1 MEIWVEKGSH
11 EKAQRG
17 SRGRHTGQGT
27 FHSSTTYHMEA
38 LEQGDNGWFFPAK
51 ACEGN
56 GDADHGRTEEPDK
69 NDGIQDNGRHGVTPD
84 GVEVLRIGNRVREGC
99 NGVVLM
105 GIDAGQI
112 SVVCPSFPG
121 AFVHHTIMA
130 QHKLLIP
137 HPPTL

>member
-11 EKAQRG
+11 EKAQCG
-17 SRGRHTGQGT
+17 SGEKSRGRHTGQGT

-38 LEQGDNGWFFPAK
+38 REQGDNGRFFPAK

-99 NGVVLM
+99 NGAVLM

-112 SVVCPSFPG
+112 SVVCP
-121 AFVHHTIMA
+121 
-130 QHKLLIP
+130 LLSGRIY
-137 HPPTL
+137 PPYNHGTT